1 MKQKTRIASKLFAAL
16 VVLTLI
22 SCCFLGT
29 TMARY
34 TSAGTGKAAVDVALW
49 DIKLTGGIATDENT
63 FSFGD
68 LSPAMEKYD
77 GTART
82 NSTNPELIVSIT
94 NNSDVSAKVK
104 VSQATTYFGFQGDPG
119 EYEGALDEIFTI
131 SYYTEY
137 TSETVN
143 TPYTL
148 GTEVTLTK
156 DQSLK
161 IYAVVTWNSD
171 VGGVTGDAADAR
183 DTFIGE
189 NITSVNWSLVYSAV
203 QASELPP
210 TP

>member
-34 TSAGTGKAAVDVALW
+34 TSAGTGTAKVEVAKW
-49 DIKLTGGIATDENT
+49 DIEFTGGIATDENT
-63 FSFGD
+63 FSFGK
-68 LSPAMEKYD
+68 LSPDMEEYD
-77 GTART
+77 GSTART
-82 NSTNPELIVSIT
+82 HSTNPELIVSIT
-94 NNSDVSAKVK
+94 NNSEVSAKVK
-104 VSQATTYFGFQGDPG
+104 VSQAATYFGFQGNAGTYND
-119 EYEGALDEIFTI
+119 ALDEIFTI
-131 SYYTEY
+131 SYYTAY
-137 TSETVN
+137 TSETEN

-148 GTEVTLTK
+148 GTEVTLTTGQK
-156 DQSLK
+156 LD

-183 DTFIGE
+183 DTVIGE

-203 QASELPP
+203 QASERP
-210 TP
+210 TT

>member
-34 TSAGTGKAAVDVALW
+34 TSAGTGKASVDVALW
-49 DIKLTGGIATDENT
+49 NIELTGGIATDEST

-104 VSQATTYFGFQGDPG
+104 VSQADPYFGFQGDAG
-119 EYEGALDEIFTI
+119 EYENALDDIFKI
-131 SYYTEY
+131 SYYRAY
-137 TSETVN
+137 TSETEN
-143 TPYTL
+143 TPYAL
-148 GTEVTLTK
+148 GTEVTLNK
-156 DQSLK
+156 GEKLD

-171 VGGVTGDAADAR
+171 VEGVTGDAADAR

-203 QASELPP
+203 QASELP
-210 TP
+210 

>member
-34 TSAGTGKAAVDVALW
+34 TTSNSGVASVDVALW
-49 DIKLTGGIATDENT
+49 NITFTGNATDEST

-104 VSQATTYFGFQGDPG
+104 VSQADPYFGFQGDAG
-119 EYEGALDEIFTI
+119 EYENALDDI
-131 SYYTEY
+131 
-137 TSETVN
+137 
-143 TPYTL
+143 
-148 GTEVTLTK
+148 
-156 DQSLK
+156 
-161 IYAVVTWNSD
+161 
-171 VGGVTGDAADAR
+171 
-183 DTFIGE
+183 
-189 NITSVNWSLVYSAV
+189 
-203 QASELPP
+203 
-210 TP
+210 

>member
-34 TSAGTGKAAVDVALW
+34 TTSDSGVASVDVALW
-49 DIKLTGGIATDENT
+49 NIEFTGDATDEST

-77 GTART
+77 GSTART
-82 NSTNPELIVSIT
+82 HSTNPELIVSIT

-104 VSQATTYFGFQGDPG
+104 VSQADPYFGFQGNAG
-119 EYEGALDEIFTI
+119 AYENALDDIFTI
-131 SYYTEY
+131 SYYRAY
-137 TSETVN
+137 TSETEN
-143 TPYTL
+143 TPYAL
-148 GTEVTLTK
+148 DTEVTLAKGQTL
-156 DQSLK
+156 D

-210 TP
+210 T